1 MYRFRLSRV
10 SVLCVFSIA
19 TLTGCSSNGSAA
31 VFPTTVQNSGHAIAA
46 SSSGSVFVSSQP
58 FSGDAAVYVY
68 PTTGNDP
75 APTGQITDGLT
86 TPGGLDTDK
95 IGNLYAANSSGGPN
109 GANGFVT
116 IYPPRSTGPT
126 TTLATGLEGCNNVL
140 VGPDGRVYVA
150 ETDGVV
156 EFARGSNVPD
166 RAIYTGPGTT
176 ATGLALDADS
186 NLYIASYTS
195 QKGSVEIVPPGQE
208 DGQKLDLHLRH
219 PVGIAVDSSKNI
231 LVSDS
236 SLGRSVIDVFPP
248 GAKKPTMKITQNLL
262 LSQYIRLAQSDH
274 RLYAADADAH
284 SVFEYTYP
292 GGKLVRTISSDL
304 VRAYGVAVTG
314 GK

>member
-10 SVLCVFSIA
+10 SVLCGFAIA
-19 TLTGCSSNGSAA
+19 TLAGCSSNGSSA
-31 VFPTTVQNSGHAIAA
+31 VFPTTAQNSGRAIAA
-46 SSSGSVFVSSQP
+46 SSTGSVFVSSQP
-58 FSGDAAVYVY
+58 FSGDAAIYVY

-75 APTGQITDGLT
+75 SPTGQITDGLT
-86 TPGGLDTDK
+86 TPGGLDADK
-95 IGNLYAANSSGGPN
+95 IGNLYAANSTGGPN
-109 GANGFVT
+109 GGNGFVA
-116 IYPPRSTGPT
+116 IYPPRSTDPT
-126 TTLATGLEGCNNVL
+126 TTLTTGLEGCNNVL

-156 EFARGSNVPD
+156 EFARGGSVPD
-166 RAIYTGPGTT
+166 RAIYTGPDTT

-219 PVGIAVDSSKNI
+219 PIGIAVDSSKNI

-248 GAKKPTMKITQNLL
+248 GAKKPTMKITQNLV